1 MILLPYSM
9 LEWLIIVKTKFLVLS
24 WCKKN
29 IMKFDEKLKQVGDRN
44 ERDEWRE
51 KRNNSLQKIVDNNE
65 ILYIYI
71 IALKT

>member
-29 IMKFDEKLKQVGDRN
+29 IMKFDEKLTNKLVTGMRGAS
-44 ERDEWRE
+44 EE
-51 KRNNSLQKIVDNNE
+51 KKE
-65 ILYIYI
+65 IIRC
-71 IALKT
+71 KK